1 LSPRARESPAEKA
14 LRCAFEGGLSRVL
27 FLSWSCQNSSRI
39 VDSESTVDN
48 PPTEG
53 VEGIEDVEGIVNVE
67 GVEDVDRAENIED
80 TLSRELDIVPERS
93 RERALETAIWSN

>member
-1 LSPRARESPAEKA
+1 
-14 LRCAFEGGLSRVL
+14 
-27 FLSWSCQNSSRI
+27 
-39 VDSESTVDN
+39 VDN